1 MVGIVKAKNLKENK
15 MIFTDKFVLS
25 ISEAS
30 IFTGIS
36 QSTIKR
42 LIEINDFVDGI
53 KITPRRVVFK
63 KSDIENWVNTRP
75 KNKSDII
82 DNKKT
87 VRCPS
92 NHVELNQAFN
102 NELIETKRKKE
113 L

>member
-1 MVGIVKAKNLKENK
+1 

-42 LIEINDFVDGI
+42 LIEINDFVDGT

-75 KNKSDII
+75 KKKSEIT
-82 DNKKT
+82 DNKKK

-92 NHVELNQAFN
+92 NHIELNQSFN
-102 NELIETKRKKE
+102 DELKEIIRQKE

>member
-1 MVGIVKAKNLKENK
+1 

-75 KNKSDII
+75 KNKSEII
-82 DNKKT
+82 DNKKK

-102 NELIETKRKKE
+102 NELIETKRKKG